1 MDASEG
7 SRASSDDDDDDDDDD
22 APAAKP
28 RDLRPPLGASPLVV
42 VSR

>member
-28 RDLRPPLGASPLVV
+28 RDLRPPLGA
-42 VSR
+42 